1 MCCLILFFLSNVYF
15 IWRCISPSLPSY
27 WREYEQQHKGNNLRM
42 ALARVAK
49 RLVSIFSSRPPSLSP
64 SFSPSLYPLCH
75 PLFHSPCHPPFHSPS
90 HPSSHH
96 SSHRLLTP
104 PSTSTNCERL
114 FSYAGQ
120 VATDRRGSLLPE
132 RLHRIL
138 FLRENLV
145 MLNFKLE
152 W

>member
-1 MCCLILFFLSNVYF
+1 MPQLSQLIAAICCFFQKLC
-15 IWRCISPSLPSY
+15 R
-27 WREYEQQHKGNNLRM
+27 
-42 ALARVAK
+42 RV
-49 RLVSIFSSRPPSLSP
+49 
-64 SFSPSLYPLCH
+64 
-75 PLFHSPCHPPFHSPS
+75 
-90 HPSSHH
+90 
-96 SSHRLLTP
+96 
-104 PSTSTNCERL
+104 EGL

-145 MLNFKLE
+145 MLNFRPE

>member
-1 MCCLILFFLSNVYF
+1 MCKC
-15 IWRCISPSLPSY
+15 
-27 WREYEQQHKGNNLRM
+27 
-42 ALARVAK
+42 
-49 RLVSIFSSRPPSLSP
+49 VSVEVWKCGS
-64 SFSPSLYPLCH
+64 
-75 PLFHSPCHPPFHSPS
+75 
-90 HPSSHH
+90 
-96 SSHRLLTP
+96 
-104 PSTSTNCERL
+104 ERL

-145 MLNFKLE
+145 MLNFRLE